1 MGTAPQPNQPWL
13 SRVIEKMER
22 SYNYVAQGVWS
33 DTRSTFKV
41 NLIKTLSLSVRS
53 FLNTDLQMRA
63 GFLTYQTI
71 LAIVPAFALLFAIG
85 RGFGFQN
92 ILQSQLFNSFPAQ
105 KEALSET
112 FKFVDAYLA
121 QASEGVF
128 VGIGILFLLYTIVS
142 LLSSVEDC
150 FNRIWGVKQGRTVWR
165 KLTDYTAI
173 SIILPILMIC
183 SGSIMVFMS
192 TALHTLL
199 PYGFLTP
206 LIETL
211 FDFASLVLIWL
222 FFAGTYMLI
231 PNAKVKFKNA
241 LIAGIIAGTAYA
253 VLQWLFVSGQ
263 LYVTRY
269 NAIYGSFAFLPLLL
283 IWLQLVWVITLSG
296 GVLCFSSQN
305 IFEFSFSSEAGKIS
319 GNYKWQLTVAVM
331 TVVVQRFINQ
341 RPPLSI
347 HDIAVEYGLPVTL
360 VNEAAHKLVDAGLMQ
375 QVICREGSGQPGLS
389 PAIDPSGITVGTVM
403 ERLGAT
409 GTTNFIP
416 LFNSRF
422 VNLSSALLTLR
433 QKCVED
439 ASKVKLADIEI
450 LPAQPANKIKDKSK
464 HINQQTKSQK

>member
-1 MGTAPQPNQPWL
+1 MVTPSNPNQAWI
-13 SRVIEKMER
+13 SRFIDTVKR
-22 SYNYVAQGVWS
+22 GYSYVSQGVWS
-33 DTRSTFKV
+33 DTRSTLKV
-41 NLIKTLSLSVRS
+41 NVVKTLSLSVRS
-53 FLNTDLQMRA
+53 FFNTDLQMRA

-92 ILQSQLFNSFPAQ
+92 ILQSQLFKSFPAQ
-105 KEALSET
+105 REALSET

-128 VGIGILFLLYTIVS
+128 VGIGIIFLLWTIVS
-142 LLSSVEDC
+142 LLSSVEEC
-150 FNRIWGVKQGRTVWR
+150 FNRIWGIKQGRTIWR

-173 SIILPILMIC
+173 CLILPILMIC

-192 TALHTLL
+192 TALHTIL

-206 LIETL
+206 LLETL
-211 FDFASLVLIWL
+211 FDCASLVLIWV

-231 PNAKVKFKNA
+231 PNTKVRIKNA
-241 LIAGIIAGTAYA
+241 LIAGVIAGTAYA
-253 VLQWLFVSGQ
+253 ILQWLFLSGQ

-296 GVLCFSSQN
+296 GVICFSSQN
-305 IFEFSFSSEAGKIS
+305 IYEFSFSSEAEKIS

-331 TVVVQRFINQ
+331 TVAVQRFMNQ
-341 RPPLSI
+341 KPPLST
-347 HDIAVEYGLPVTL
+347 HQIAVAYGLPITL
-360 VNEAAHKLVDAGLMQ
+360 VNDAAHKLVEAKLLQ
-375 QVICREGSGQPGLS
+375 QVVANGSTSQPALS

-422 VNLSSALLTLR
+422 ANLSSSLLTLR

-439 ASKVKLADIEI
+439 ASAIKLIDIKI
-450 LPAQPANKIKDKSK
+450 LPATAINRKDKSK